1 MNPWST
7 AKSFYGDILSRF
19 GMDAA
24 AVLVCRMMEDAY
36 VPGTMPAG
44 SNPWAWC
51 LAQLEKFAPNGLIDK
66 MARDWNTRAHPHV

>member
-7 AKSFYGDILSRF
+7 VCNFYGDTVAKY

-24 AVLVCRMMEDAY
+24 AALVCRLMADAY

-51 LAQLEKFAPNGLIDK
+51 LAQLERIRAERPAN
-66 MARDWNTRAHPHV
+66 RDGPRLEHTG